1 MKDRIMKFMRWLT
14 MAGATISMSLL
25 VIGILYNDGAW
36 SMPGVVGTVIFSTL
50 RFGVF
55 GTANEKQEMGDAD

>member
-1 MKDRIMKFMRWLT
+1 

-55 GTANEKQEMGDAD
+55 GTAKEKKEMGDTD